1 MAIPDFTAQE
11 ELLLKQVAQTQQNNG
26 FMTRTE
32 VNDIVASYGASFKS
46 TPQFENLTI
55 NTGTVTPTRRA
66 QITFIGLITEGNQP
80 FDELDV
86 ILADNF
92 HEGDIIVVR
101 NAMRGTQIATTAIGN
116 IYGNAFRWVD
126 RNSVLMMV
134 YLNTN
139 WQIIGR
145 YPEATVINRNQAQYL
160 IPFTTGTP
168 PPLADITVYSSW
180 AKCLCFDP
188 STEVQATAT
197 LQITATAGTSGNVQA
212 VVDDGSFIPLVIGSA
227 GYIAAEI
234 PTTLAAKLN
243 MNINAGTAI
252 HGYSSTVLLD
262 TLTITAPVGRGA
274 GANGYQLNSATT
286 GGAAAVTT
294 NFVGGVDASEASCTL
309 DFIYGFNEG
318 MEIILTNSMSSD
330 TITLTALGNIAP
342 VAANVI
348 AAGASQRMIYDSTIN
363 AWTLAG

>member
-55 NTGTVTPTRRA
+55 SSGVITPTRRA

-80 FDELDV
+80 FDVLDV
-86 ILADNF
+86 IMGDDF
-92 HEGDIIVVR
+92 HEGDIILVK
-101 NAMRGTQIATTAIGN
+101 NAMRGTQIATSAAGN
-116 IYGNAFRWVD
+116 IFGNAFRWLD
-126 RNSVLMMV
+126 RTSGLLMS
-134 YLNTN
+134 YLNGN
-139 WQIIGR
+139 WTIIGR
-145 YPEATVINRNQAQYL
+145 YPEATVINRSQAQYL

-197 LQITATAGTSGNVQA
+197 LQITATAGTNGNVQA
-212 VVDDGSFIPLVIGSA
+212 IVDDGSNIPLVIGSA

-243 MNINAGTAI
+243 NEINLGTSV

-274 GANGYQLNSATT
+274 GANGYLLNSQVT
-286 GGAAAVTT
+286 GGAAAVTI
-294 NFVGGVDASEASCTL
+294 NFAGGVDASEAPCTL
-309 DFIYGFNEG
+309 DIIYGYNEG
-318 MEIILTNSMSSD
+318 MELIFTNSMVSD
-330 TITLTALGNIAP
+330 SITLTSLGNIAP

-348 AAGASQRMIYDSTIN
+348 AAGTSQRMIYDSTIGF
-363 AWTLAG
+363 WTLA